1 MLYFIKKLNL
11 PADISKLIY
20 EYVDNFYEI
29 RNLKKI
35 WYKRLITSDYYYF
48 SKLYY
53 TRGIKPKKYSL
64 VYLCLEKEEEKLK
77 ILLKN
82 KVYDMIENI
91 HMYNLKKYNKLA

>member
-11 PADISKLIY
+11 PHDINKLIY
-20 EYVDNFYEI
+20 EYIDDFYEI

-53 TRGIKPKKYSL
+53 TRGKRTKKYSL
-64 VYLCLEKEEEKLK
+64 IYLCLEKEEEKLK

-82 KVYDMIENI
+82 KAYDIIEDI
-91 HMYNLKKYNKLA
+91 HLYNLKKYNKQA

>member
-11 PADISKLIY
+11 PHDINKLIY
-20 EYVDNFYEI
+20 EYVDDFYEI

-53 TRGIKPKKYSL
+53 TRGIRTKKYSL
-64 VYLCLEKEEEKLK
+64 LYLCLEKEEEKLK

-82 KVYDMIENI
+82 KAYDIIENI
-91 HMYNLKKYNKLA
+91 HLYNLKKYSKQA